1 MIWEEIGRDRASSVK
16 CAHRYKH
23 CCVMNPQIRA
33 LAKMQ
38 VPLMKSCC
46 PSGIPFSSKDG
57 WWNMRLM
64 LEETG
69 KDTVGSSL
77 LLYWCLNWSQPLKL
91 DRVASEYSV
100 LTKIRVWLHKQ
111 WNQKCSHCPS
121 SNERRKKWHPSH
133 LFTVR
138 KYFVLYKLRFV
149 LMWKHATHSSK
160 SLTKML
166 TLMLTSAFI
175 SYNSVPTK
183 ENWATCLGD
192 SKDQSRWD
200 SFLHSHPLCNK

>member
-121 SNERRKKWHPSH
+121 SNERRKNGIQVIYSLWESILYCISWGLFSCENMQLIPQNPS
-133 LFTVR
+133 R
-138 KYFVLYKLRFV
+138 K
-149 LMWKHATHSSK
+149 
-160 SLTKML
+160 
-166 TLMLTSAFI
+166 
-175 SYNSVPTK
+175 
-183 ENWATCLGD
+183 C
-192 SKDQSRWD
+192 
-200 SFLHSHPLCNK
+200 